1 MTLSWGWHGA
11 TGGPRR
17 AAAGGLAAAAVVAG
31 LWAGV
36 PALASAA
43 APRTMA
49 AAAPATVKYYIV
61 PAPGKG
67 GTETLYDIALRTLG
81 NGSRYPEIF
90 SLNKGRLEPGGARM
104 ESPRTIRSGWIL
116 QLPASAHGP
125 GVHVGPLPV
134 VTAATSPPSA
144 PPVSAPASRPAS
156 APAVAAAHGSSLSI
170 AAAIGGMLLVILL
183 AGLAVLL
190 VRRPWRPSA
199 SRAGKRRG
207 PDGAGQAGDGA
218 PSALAARVAARAGR
232 RSGPPDGR
240 AEDPAGGRAAGTGR
254 RPAAQAGQPAAAGGD
269 PWPYGP
275 EHPGSAG
282 SGRPDAMG
290 SGPLPV
296 RSGAQPGFPEADWPG
311 QARGGRQGRGHPA
324 GAGRGQPGRQGPGYP
339 GAAGRGRRDDDGA
352 GYPGAAGPDRGTRRS
367 GSRDPGILGP
377 SSLVP
382 GQAAAT
388 GPMYARGPEP
398 DFGPM
403 GPEHPSYPGAGH
415 LDAVRPEQASPFSS
429 DPYSSMGPEHPSY
442 PGAGH
447 LDAVRPEQATPFS
460 SDPYGPRGPEHPGY
474 PGAGPLDAAQ
484 TAGPSW
490 RGADQSRGSRPLS
503 QTAGSPSWPPA
514 RHRGGGGGGGGQPG
528 PALAEMAHPSPA
540 QLPTPSGRHAARQV
554 AERPQPGELVPW
566 NADSIRLAERMLAD
580 ADEQAT
586 MIVTTA
592 ERTAAEISQS
602 AAEQAAAALT
612 AAEQEA
618 ARVRENLAEM
628 TAELGRVA
636 ASVMEN
642 LVAPAQPSAQPAR
655 KPASRPAALAAG
667 PPAAQ
672 ASAAG
677 TALEVAASAPGALA
691 TTAPPAAR
699 PRRDTTAQPA
709 TRPGVSPRRNP
720 KPKPATTSKNRQVSA
735 WRKAVAAMVALV
747 AIGVGISAAEI
758 GRHGYAFFVFRN
770 TGAGAGNPQNL
781 EENQGPGRPDAPG
794 AHHQAHGGTPGG
806 PATKKSK

>member
-1 MTLSWGWHGA
+1 MTLSWGLHGA
-11 TGGPRR
+11 AGGPRR
-17 AAAGGLAAAAVVAG
+17 AAAGGLAAAAVFAG
-31 LWAGV
+31 IWAGT

-43 APRTMA
+43 APRTMAAA

-90 SLNKGRLEPGGARM
+90 SLNKGRLEPNGARM

-134 VTAATSPPSA
+134 VAAATSPPSA
-144 PPVSAPASRPAS
+144 PPASAPASRPAS
-156 APAVAAAHGSSLSI
+156 APAVAAAHGGSLSI
-170 AAAIGGMLLVILL
+170 VAAIGGMLLAVLL

-190 VRRPWRPSA
+190 VRRPWRQSA

-207 PDGAGQAGDGA
+207 PAGPGQAGGSA
-218 PSALAARVAARAGR
+218 PSALAARVAARAG
-232 RSGPPDGR
+232 
-240 AEDPAGGRAAGTGR
+240 GRAAGAGR
-254 RPAAQAGQPAAAGGD
+254 WPAAPAGQPEPAGDD

-275 EHPGSAG
+275 EQPGSAG
-282 SGRPDAMG
+282 PGRPGAMG

-296 RSGAQPGFPEADWPG
+296 RSAAQPGFPEADRPG
-311 QARGGRQGRGHPA
+311 QAPGGRQGRGHPA
-324 GAGRGQPGRQGPGYP
+324 GARRGQPGRQGPGYP
-339 GAAGRGRRDDDGA
+339 GAAGSGRADHDGA
-352 GYPGAAGPDRGTRRS
+352 GHPGTAGPDRGTRRS
-367 GSRDPGILGP
+367 GSRDPGMLGP

-429 DPYSSMGPEHPSY
+429 DPYRSMGPEHPSY

-447 LDAVRPEQATPFS
+447 LDAVRPEQASPFS

-474 PGAGPLDAAQ
+474 PGAGHLDAARP
-484 TAGPSW
+484 AGPSW

-503 QTAGSPSWPPA
+503 QTAGAPSWPPA
-514 RHRGGGGGGGGQPG
+514 RHRGGGGGPLE
-528 PALAEMAHPSPA
+528 PALAEVAHQGPG

-554 AERPQPGELVPW
+554 AERPQPGPSQELVPW

-642 LVAPAQPSAQPAR
+642 LVAPAQPSAKPAR
-655 KPASRPAALAAG
+655 KPASRPAALTAGPAAAG
-667 PPAAQ
+667 PGAA
-672 ASAAG
+672 AA
-677 TALEVAASAPGALA
+677 ALEVAAGAPAALA
-691 TTAPPAAR
+691 TTARPAGPAVR
-699 PRRDTTAQPA
+699 PRRDTTVQPA

-720 KPKPATTSKNRQVSA
+720 KPKPATTTKNRQVSA

-794 AHHQAHGGTPGG
+794 AHHQAQGGTPGG